1 MLPGTAE
8 CPWLSLSRRKGWAQ
22 TWLICLQTAFGR
34 ACDHPKIS
42 SYLKYHQEESRVLQA
57 PDGDSTNCASPRCHS
72 PMSPPGPSPACPQH
86 KFWAVVAYLNLLHYS
101 NYSNYLNC
109 SSWVQAIEASKKLV
123 FILRAADTEV
133 CAVFP
138 VLLPQQPPAN
148 LGGCTSTRPV
158 PFGWIPPFGCIP
170 LLSLP
175 TGSTQAASEDGSE

>member
-1 MLPGTAE
+1 MPTVISTQE
-8 CPWLSLSRRKGWAQ
+8 KR
-22 TWLICLQTAFGR
+22 LICLQTAFGR

-72 PMSPPGPSPACPQH
+72 PMSPPDSSPACPQN

-109 SSWVQAIEASKKLV
+109 SSWVRVIEASKKLV

-158 PFGWIPPFGCIP
+158 PLDG
-170 LLSLP
+170 SLP
-175 TGSTQAASEDGSE
+175 LDASLCFLCQQAAQRQRGRMVVSDSN